1 MTIIQTETLSIL
13 RTENPDQPT
22 LPGFS
27 PVCQALPTLLEG
39 YFNRL
44 LGTGFVDGL
53 INSSMLAIWQIMFGK
68 SDEMIDVPNPQNL
81 EQPFSEPAENVVK
94 VLQLEQFV
102 TMLVDES
109 LGLITEP
116 PKIEWRDVEVSRG
129 VRAELHGHL
138 QEVFGSPQAAD
149 VLMAAASEAIQRT
162 YTGDV
167 YEDIALPDGV
177 HHAGYTSIPAWYIFK
192 NWNLEV
198 LWAQVVDDNQD
209 NTFRQ

>member
-13 RTENPDQPT
+13 KTENTDQLT

-27 PVCQALPTLLEG
+27 PAWQALPTLLEG

-53 INSSMLAIWQIMFGK
+53 IDSAILALWHIMFGK
-68 SDEMIDVPNPQNL
+68 SDEMIGVPNPQNL

-102 TMLVDES
+102 TLLVDES
-109 LGLITEP
+109 LGLVTEP

-149 VLMAAASEAIQRT
+149 VLMAPAIEAIQRT

-177 HHAGYTSIPAWYIFK
+177 HHAGYTAIPAWYIFK

-198 LWAQVVDDNQD
+198 VWAQVVDDNQD
-209 NTFRQ
+209 STFRQ